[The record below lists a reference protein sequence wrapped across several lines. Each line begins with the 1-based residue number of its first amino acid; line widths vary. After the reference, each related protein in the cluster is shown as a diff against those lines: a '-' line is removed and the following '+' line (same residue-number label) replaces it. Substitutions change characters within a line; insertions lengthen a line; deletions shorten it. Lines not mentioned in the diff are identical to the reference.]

1 MKPSRRASTR
11 RRRKSLSASPQVG
24 TPAAPSTPFS
34 PVPRDAPRPP
44 CPSGFD
50 PDVWERVVDIAVAAS
65 AKDAGSGR
73 LHATPGW
80 ATHAAAMAQE
90 TRRWDDVVHPE
101 TDASDATPA
110 ILRATSDAHEKK
122 HAESLLVAA
131 RAAVAAAA
139 DSEAVDPAPLVRFAL
154 LREDLTARES
164 ATDGERAAGRG
175 VAFAADVDTRT
186 GSGDSKTESEKLATN
201 ARDDRKSSLM
211 SLPER
216 DAALR
221 ALATVRDEHAAEV
234 TRLCASQ
241 ENYEAFTA
249 AVARLGG
256 VRELLRRTASQARA
270 QHDELVAAGAPV
282 LAAEADCS
290 YERATAARAARAA
303 RRADA
308 CRGACA
314 VAREAEIALAQ
325 RRWFDA
331 LAKTDAVVNE
341 HVPRLAP
348 APKPRSRF
356 ARSGTA
362 TEPIETHR
370 KHATNAHASWSDDER
385 DSSDDGSG
393 TRECAASRAL
403 AASLL
408 EDSARARD
416 AALRGADATANQWL
430 VAARAAAAAAGARAL
445 SLGDRRGDDRA
456 EATAARETAAFSFG
470 DPSEARAL
478 VRASVERA
486 RARGAAAA
494 SAARRAAVD
503 VAAAAERAK
512 AARRAAEAA
521 GDDPSFAASADSAD
535 SAERSSPASETRP
548 ETRDSTLPRRID
560 FTAAAAAEDRDGGE
574 ARRGRPN
581 EALSRR
587 PEGPADSA
595 RSSRPG
601 VGDVSYDPSDPFR
614 ALDVAGASF
623 SEAPATAPL
632 RAATRA
638 FAAVG
643 LGARFAARVR
653 EQRALQLRAEMRYDA
668 YAFGGVEKKTSDDA
682 LRRLINESL
691 AKFVG
696 HFVIERRVARDRA
709 LDVFDGDRTLTEPSH
724 LERAFVSATRELEAF
739 VVAAVADA
747 GQAAVARAAVAAVE
761 RACFALA
768 RLGPGFEAAPLR
780 LRDAAARA
788 ARARVLELLEDDTA
802 DACATSATSARARLA
817 RLNVEA
823 GASAAPADG
832 DVPSA
837 FAADLASAAEAF
849 AAETGAFL
857 GGLARV
863 GDARGG
869 DVREPRDAAATARS
883 ATRACVERV
892 ARTCAL
898 PLFSETEASAF
909 GSLSVQKRAF
919 SENEDEALAARL
931 IADAAWLDARV
942 DGWCALA
949 AAAARR
955 AFRATETT
963 FPARDEELAR
973 RDSSSGDAKAPELAS
988 TEGMEQKSNV
998 SLMSVSPPPF
1008 AATARACERALL
1020 RAARAHI
1027 ASAAAAAASP
1037 NEWAPASAPSG
1048 PSERASAVSAYFYGT
1063 LRRALATPAPPA
1075 AVAAFARVARASL
1088 ALCAD
1093 ATLRAMETDLSSAKT
1108 VNAHGLLGLRHD
1120 LEAFEHV
1127 AETLAETLAETA
1139 PGRGAEGG
1147 SSADPMRASLASLRV
1162 LLRLCAEPAAESAGA
1177 ESRDPRA
1184 ALEAFVA
1191 ETFAGI
1197 DDAAAANDDD
1207 ALGAAPLTRARAAR
1221 ILEKYR
1227 DVPAGKGTGHAVSAA
1242 RSSGSFANKRR
1253 IDAVVK
1259 ALKACG

>member
-65 AKDAGSGR
+65 AKE
-73 LHATPGW
+73 TPGW
-80 ATHAAAMAQE
+80 APSAATTSGE
-90 TRRWDDVVHPE
+90 RITSGWDSPVSHPE
-101 TDASDATPA
+101 PEPSDATPA

-122 HAESLLVAA
+122 RAESLLVAA

-154 LREDLTARES
+154 LHEDLTARES

-221 ALATVRDEHAAEV
+221 ALAAVRDEHAAEV

-290 YERATAARAARAA
+290 YQRATTARAARAA

-362 TEPIETHR
+362 TEPIDAHR
-370 KHATNAHASWSDDER
+370 KHATNVHASWSDDER

-416 AALRGADATANQWL
+416 AALRGADATATQWL

-456 EATAARETAAFSFG
+456 EAIAARETAAFSFG
-470 DPSEARAL
+470 DPFEARAL

-494 SAARRAAVD
+494 SVARRAAVD

-521 GDDPSFAASADSAD
+521 GDDPSFAASADSVD

-560 FTAAAAAEDRDGGE
+560 FTAEAAAEDRDGGE

-595 RSSRPG
+595 RSARPG
-601 VGDVSYDPSDPFR
+601 VGDVSYNPSDPFR
-614 ALDVAGASF
+614 ALDVAAASF

-668 YAFGGVEKKTSDDA
+668 YAFGGVEKKSSDDA

-823 GASAAPADG
+823 GASAASADG

-857 GGLARV
+857 GGLAHV

-898 PLFSETEASAF
+898 PLFSETDASAF

-955 AFRATETT
+955 AFRALETT
-963 FPARDEELAR
+963 FPAYDEELAR
-973 RDSSSGDAKAPELAS
+973 RDSSSGDARKPELAS

-998 SLMSVSPPPF
+998 SLSVSPPPF

-1037 NEWAPASAPSG
+1037 NEWAPASPPSG

-1191 ETFAGI
+1191 ETFAEI
-1197 DDAAAANDDD
+1197 DAAAADDDD
-1207 ALGAAPLTRARAAR
+1207 ALRAAPLTRARAAR